1 MHSNPMAALLRLLR
15 PHQWA
20 KNLLV
25 FVAVLTAHRYADA
38 SAWQAAAHL
47 FVAFCLCASAIYVV
61 NDAADVAADRAHPDK
76 SKRPFASG
84 ALSPRWAFAI
94 APVLLAAALLA
105 AASLSREAMWTLAA
119 YVLLSLTYTF
129 AIKRVL
135 WLDVLALAALYVLR
149 VAAGAFAIMVPLSPW
164 LLGFAL
170 FLFVS
175 LATLK
180 RYGELAMA
188 NGGGLDGRAYRA
200 ADAPVVLA
208 VGVASA
214 LTAVLVFALYVQSG
228 DVRALYTR
236 PIVLWLAAPVLLY
249 WLARLW
255 TLAGRGAVRA
265 DPILFALRDPASYL
279 GALALLA
286 VFWSAL

>member
-1 MHSNPMAALLRLLR
+1 MSSTAIALLRLLR

-25 FVAVLTAHRYADA
+25 FVALLTAHRYADA
-38 SAWQAAAHL
+38 AAVRASVWM

-84 ALSPRWAFAI
+84 AL
-94 APVLLAAALLA
+94 PVALAWLLAPLLLGLA
-105 AASLSREAMWTLAA
+105 AVAARVLALEATWTLLA

-149 VAAGAFAIMVPLSPW
+149 VAAGAFALGVPLSPW

-180 RYGELAMA
+180 RYAELSMATGEA
-188 NGGGLDGRAYRA
+188 LDGRAYRA

-208 VGVASA
+208 VGAASA
-214 LTAVLVFALYVQSG
+214 LTAVLVFALYVQSA
-228 DVRALYTR
+228 DVRALYAR
-236 PIVLWLAAPVLLY
+236 PVVLWLAAPVLLY

-255 TLAGRGAVRA
+255 TLAGRGNVRA

-279 GALALLA
+279 AALALLL

>member
-1 MHSNPMAALLRLLR
+1 MSSTAIALIRLLR

-38 SAWQAAAHL
+38 SSWRAATTL
-47 FVAFCLCASAIYVV
+47 FAAFCLAASAIYVV
-61 NDAADVAADRAHPDK
+61 NDAADLAADRAHPDK

-84 ALSPRWAFAI
+84 ALSPRLAWLV
-94 APVLLAAALLA
+94 APVLLALAGLLA
-105 AASLSREAMWTLAA
+105 MRLPEGAAATLAV
-119 YVLLSLTYTF
+119 YVLLSLAYT
-129 AIKRVL
+129 AVLKRVL
-135 WLDVLALAALYVLR
+135 WLDVLALATLYVLR
-149 VAAGAFAIMVPLSPW
+149 VVAGAFAIVVPLSPW

-170 FLFVS
+170 FVFVS

-188 NGGGLDGRAYRA
+188 EGRDLDGRAYRA
-200 ADAPVVLA
+200 DDAPVVLA
-208 VGVASA
+208 VGVAAA
-214 LTAVLVFALYVQSG
+214 LTAVLVFALYVQSD
-228 DVRALYTR
+228 DVRVLYAR
-236 PIVLWLAAPVLLY
+236 PQWLWLVAPVLLY

-255 TLAGRGAVRA
+255 TLAGRGRLRA
-265 DPILFALRDPASYL
+265 DPILFALRDPASHCS
-279 GALALLA
+279 GLALLA

>member
-1 MHSNPMAALLRLLR
+1 MVALLRLLR

-25 FVAVLTAHRYADA
+25 FIALLTAHRYADA
-38 SAWQAAAHL
+38 SAWLAAARL
-47 FVAFCLCASAIYVV
+47 FIAFGLCASAIYVV

-84 ALSPRWAFAI
+84 ALPVTLAWLL
-94 APVLLAAALLA
+94 APLLLALAAAVARTLPYEA
-105 AASLSREAMWTLAA
+105 ALTLVA
-119 YVLLSLTYTF
+119 YVLLSLAYTV

-149 VAAGAFAIMVPLSPW
+149 VVAGAYAIAVPLSPW

-175 LATLK
+175 LAALK

-188 NGGGLDGRAYRA
+188 NGNCLDGRAYRGS
-200 ADAPVVLA
+200 DTPVVLA
-208 VGVASA
+208 IGAASA
-214 LTAVLVFALYVQSG
+214 LTAVLVFALYVQSA
-228 DVRALYTR
+228 DVRALYAR
-236 PIVLWLAAPVLLY
+236 PDVLWLVVPVLLY

-255 TLAGRGAVRA
+255 TLAGRGEVRA
-265 DPILFALRDPASYL
+265 DPILFALRDAASYVS
-279 GALALLA
+279 GIALLA

>member
-1 MHSNPMAALLRLLR
+1 MSSTAIALIRLLR

-38 SAWQAAAHL
+38 ASWQAATAL
-47 FVAFCLCASAIYVV
+47 FLAFCLAASAIYVV
-61 NDAADVAADRAHPDK
+61 NDAADLAADRAHPDK

-84 ALSPRWAFAI
+84 ALSPRLAWLI
-94 APVLLAAALLA
+94 APALLA
-105 AASLSREAMWTLAA
+105 LAGLLALRLPGGAAATLAV
-119 YVLLSLTYTF
+119 YVLLSLAYT
-129 AIKRVL
+129 ALLKRVL
-135 WLDVLALAALYVLR
+135 WLDVLVLAALYVLR
-149 VAAGAFAIMVPLSPW
+149 VAAGAFAILVPLSPW

-170 FLFVS
+170 FVFVS

-188 NGGGLDGRAYRA
+188 DGDGLDGRAYRA

-208 VGVASA
+208 VGVAAA
-214 LTAVLVFALYVQSG
+214 LTAVLVFALYVQSD
-228 DVRALYTR
+228 DVRVLYAR
-236 PIVLWLAAPVLLY
+236 PQALWLVAPVLLY

-255 TLAGRGAVRA
+255 TLAGRGRLRA
-265 DPILFALRDPASYL
+265 DPILFALRDPASHFS
-279 GALALLA
+279 GLALLA

>member
-1 MHSNPMAALLRLLR
+1 MSSTAIALLRLLR

-25 FVAVLTAHRYADA
+25 FVALLTAHRYADA
-38 SAWQAAAHL
+38 AAWRASAWM
-47 FVAFCLCASAIYVV
+47 FVAFCLCASAIYVA

-76 SKRPFASG
+76 SKRPFASA
-84 ALSPRWAFAI
+84 AL
-94 APVLLAAALLA
+94 PVALAWWLTPLLLGLAAVVARTLPD
-105 AASLSREAMWTLAA
+105 EAVWTLVA
-119 YVLLSLTYTF
+119 YVLLSLAYTF

-149 VAAGAFAIMVPLSPW
+149 VAAGAFALTVPLSPW

-175 LATLK
+175 LAALK

-188 NGGGLDGRAYRA
+188 HGDGLDGRAYRA

-208 VGVASA
+208 TGAASA
-214 LTAVLVFALYVQSG
+214 LTAVLVFALYVQSA

-236 PIVLWLAAPVLLY
+236 PVVLWLAAPVLLY

-265 DPILFALRDPASYL
+265 DPILFALRDPASHL
-279 GALALLA
+279 SALALLL